1 MSPIL
6 ITGGAGYIGSHVSKE
21 LLRQG
26 HQPIIYDNL
35 QTGHRKA
42 TQRARFIEG
51 DLVDS
56 KKLRETFQSFSID
69 SVMHFAADCQ
79 VGESVENPLKY
90 FKNNVKNSLQLI
102 EMMMEFNVRTFIFSS
117 SAAVYGEPKK
127 IPIPEEH
134 PCLPV
139 NPYGETKWIFEK
151 ELQRLHEAKKL
162 DYISLR
168 YFNAAGA
175 DPDGEIGEDHS
186 PETHLIPISIP
197 AAINGKAIPIFGTD
211 YDTPDGTCIR
221 DYIHVTDLARAHILA
236 LERLKSGGTSG
247 IYNLGNGNGYS
258 VREVIE
264 TVGEVTGMKVDTI
277 ETPRRPGDP
286 ARLVAGSEKIKKE
299 LGWTPIYPDLGTIVN
314 TAWQWHQKHPRGY
327 GDKL

>member
-1 MSPIL
+1 MSTIL

-26 HQPIIYDNL
+26 HLPVIYDNL
-35 QTGHRKA
+35 QTGHREA
-42 TQRARFIEG
+42 TQHAQFIEG
-51 DLVDS
+51 DLANA
-56 KKLRETFQSFSID
+56 KKLRETFESVSID
-69 SVMHFAADCQ
+69 SIMHFAADCQ
-79 VGESVENPLKY
+79 VGESIENPLKY
-90 FKNNVKNSLQLI
+90 FNNNIKNSLQLVEI
-102 EMMMEFNVRTFIFSS
+102 MMEFGITKFIFSS

-139 NPYGETKWIFEK
+139 NPYGETKWIFERV
-151 ELQRLHEAKKL
+151 LQRLHDAKKL
-162 DYISLR
+162 NFISLR

-175 DPDGEIGEDHS
+175 DPEGELGEDHF
-186 PETHLIPISIP
+186 PETHLIPISIL

-211 YDTPDGTCIR
+211 YGTPDGTCIR

-236 LERLKSGGTSG
+236 LERLESGGTSG

-258 VREVIE
+258 VKEVIE
-264 TVGEVTGMKVDTI
+264 TVRQMTGMKVETI

-286 ARLVAGSEKIKKE
+286 ARLVAGSEKIKRE
-299 LGWTPIYPDLGTIVN
+299 LGWTPKYPDLSTIVN
-314 TAWQWHQKHPRGY
+314 TAWQWHRKHPKGY
-327 GDKL
+327 ED